1 MAWFMSSPE
10 GARPAS
16 VAVAIFARRDAD
28 LPATIEAIQRQVYE
42 TRWIFVVGGEAD
54 ARKVASAYGIEWI
67 ASLPGVIESCTDGT
81 HVWLVLDGVRP
92 RPDALGAL
100 VLGQERLDAA
110 VTGSKVL
117 DEDNPDR
124 LLSVGFATDVFETP
138 YTGFDEDE
146 RDQGQYDV
154 VRDVAAVGGQS
165 TLIRID
171 LARGLGGPDAAMAP
185 IATAVDFCQRARL
198 RGARVV
204 AVPSSEVLARDDH
217 QELDRWRERAGRI
230 RAMIKVYGPL
240 TLLWALPMAFLSG
253 FAQSFLSLFLG
264 RWRFFHWL
272 RAWLWNLVKLPN
284 TLHERRSARK
294 GRVVGDSEL
303 FRYQIS
309 GSVALK
315 RVAAEL
321 SDRIRRRL
329 PGEDRLSVEAV
340 GDEIRRPS
348 FIVGAIALV
357 FVLLA
362 TRSIWPAGLPAVGF
376 SLPFVDSGPDAISA
390 YAGGWNPAGLGSV
403 EVLRPFV
410 GLAGLIQTILFD
422 NRRLAEYALTA
433 GSWLIG
439 IWGVVRLL
447 RTWGI
452 RAVAGTLAG
461 IVYVAGPAAQAV
473 AQETAV
479 GVVIAIGLIPW
490 AMRFALAPFPASW
503 PSRIG
508 RVASIAVISGLGAIL
523 APLTLAIPIAALL
536 VWALLNLTDGAAWR
550 AFGVALVGA
559 LLAVPLL
566 FPWLGAA
573 DLHRFITEGEAYWA
587 LPVVTAVIA
596 GIAAA
601 AALVAAPQPLALI
614 AGWGAIAAATGTLL
628 ARSAGVGGGREIE
641 AASLVV
647 VSLGI
652 GLIVG
657 PAFEAITRVREVG
670 GWRRIVAGVAVVAS
684 VFLVAAAAVTM
695 LGGRAGYP
703 GDNYREAFT
712 FSAARPG
719 DPSASR
725 ILVLGAP
732 GSLPGDDRIVGGAAY
747 RLVSAPM
754 PESWETYLHMPRIGD
769 DELKKTLASII
780 EGETQ
785 RAGELLAPF
794 GVRWIVIITPD
805 NDDRDPYATAWKT
818 VFVGQL
824 DLVPLGGGLSNTTFE
839 NEADD
844 AVRAVSAAGAP
855 WTRIGTGYEGT
866 PEFGDG
872 LEIRENAND
881 RWGPGDWEQ
890 IGWANGT
897 TAAAGTVEFEP
908 IDSRR
913 LQMIAAAVWLV
924 ALAAVAWAGRR
935 FG

>member
-1 MAWFMSSPE
+1 MI
-10 GARPAS
+10 
-16 VAVAIFARRDAD
+16 VARRGGD
-28 LPATIEAIQRQVYE
+28 LPATIESIQRQVYE
-42 TRWIFVVGGEAD
+42 TQRIIVVGGDRD
-54 ARKVASAYGIEWI
+54 ARQIASAHDVEWI
-67 ASLPGVIESCTDGT
+67 AGLAGFIESCNDVTLL
-81 HVWLVLDGVRP
+81 WLVLDGVRP

-100 VLGQERLDAA
+100 VSGQSRLDASI
-110 VTGSKVL
+110 TGSKIL
-117 DEDNPDR
+117 DKENPDR

-165 TLIRID
+165 TLIRLD
-171 LARGLGGPDAAMAP
+171 LARGLGGPDTAMAP
-185 IATAVDFCQRARL
+185 FAAGVDLCQRARF

-284 TLHERRSARK
+284 TLHERRLARS
-294 GRVVGDSEL
+294 GRVVDDSEL

-315 RVAAEL
+315 SVTAEL

-329 PGEDRLSVEAV
+329 PGEDRLSIEAV
-340 GDEIRRPS
+340 GDELRRPS
-348 FIVGAIALV
+348 FIVGALALL

-362 TRSIWPAGLPAVGF
+362 TRSIWSLGLPAIGF
-376 SLPFVDSGPDAISA
+376 SLPFTESGPGAISA

-403 EVLRPFV
+403 EALRPFTALV
-410 GLAGLIQTILFD
+410 GLVQTILLD
-422 NRRLAEYALTA
+422 NRRLAEYVLTA
-433 GSWLIG
+433 GSWLLG

-479 GVVIAIGLIPW
+479 GVAIAVGLIPW
-490 AMRFALAPFPASW
+490 SMRLALGPLPASW
-503 PSRIG
+503 VSRVG
-508 RVASIAVISGLGAIL
+508 RVAAIAVLAGLAALL
-523 APLTLAIPIAALL
+523 APLTLAVPVIALL
-536 VWALLNLTDGAAWR
+536 AWALLNVTDGTAWR
-550 AFGVALVGA
+550 AFGVSLVGA
-559 LLAVPLL
+559 VLAIPLL
-566 FPWLGAA
+566 FPWLGVA
-573 DLHRFITEGEAYWA
+573 DLNRFITDGDAYWA
-587 LPVVTAVIA
+587 LPTVTAIIVA
-596 GIAAA
+596 IAAA
-601 AALVAAPQPLALI
+601 AVLVAAPQRLALI
-614 AGWGAIAAATGTLL
+614 AAWGAILAAAGTLL
-628 ARSAGVGGGREIE
+628 ARSAGFGSGREIE
-641 AASLVV
+641 MVSLAA

-657 PAFEAITRVREVG
+657 PSFEAITRVREVG
-670 GWRRIVAGVAVVAS
+670 GWRRIVAGVAVAAS
-684 VFLVAAAAVTM
+684 VFLVAASAVTI

-703 GDNYREAFT
+703 ADEYREAFT

-719 DPSASR
+719 DPTASR
-725 ILVLGAP
+725 ILVVGAP
-732 GSLPGDDRIVGGAAY
+732 GNLPGEDRTVGGAAY

-754 PESWETYLHMPRIGD
+754 PESWETYLHTAGVGD
-769 DELKKTLASII
+769 DALAMTLETII
-780 EGETQ
+780 DGETK

-794 GVRWIVIITPD
+794 GIRWIVVFSED
-805 NDDRDPYATAWKT
+805 ERDQFADAWKAL
-818 VFVGQL
+818 FAGQL

-839 NEADD
+839 NEAES
-844 AVRAVSAAGAP
+844 AVRAVSAEGSS
-855 WTRIGTGYEGT
+855 WTRAGTGYEGK
-866 PEFGDG
+866 PEFGVG
-872 LEIRENAND
+872 LEVRENANS

-897 TAAAGTVEFEP
+897 TAAAGTVGFDP
-908 IDSRR
+908 IKSRR
-913 LQMIAAAVWLV
+913 RQAIGATVWLI
-924 ALAAVAWAGRR
+924 ALSGVAWGGRR